1 MKVRLGEPFAID
13 LQTVDANGYEEK
25 EVIRHR

>member
-1 MKVRLGEPFAID
+1 MKVRLGEPFAVD
-13 LQTVDANGYEEK
+13 LQAVDASDYEEK

>member
-1 MKVRLGEPFAID
+1 MKVRLGEPFTVD
-13 LQTVDANGYEEK
+13 LQAVNASDYEEK